1 MIAETIQLLQS
12 DNFYGAGKII
22 EIAKGKN
29 ELAYTF
35 KEGKEKIIRLWQS
48 LRR

>member
-1 MIAETIQLLQS
+1 MIAKVIELLQI
-12 DNFYGAGKII
+12 DNFYGAGELT

-35 KEGKEKIIRLWQS
+35 KEGKTKIVRLWQS
-48 LRR
+48 LRK

>member
-1 MIAETIQLLQS
+1 MIEIIELLQS
-12 DNFYGAGKII
+12 DKFYGAGEFT

-35 KEGKEKIIRLWQS
+35 KEGKEKIIRAWRS
-48 LRR
+48 RKK